1 MRKTVIVKTKIPSQ
15 SQGQFYCMEVKL
27 RILIKQF
34 FLGGSWEGN
43 FKDKFRNEIQF
54 LKNFRNLR
62 TDLNGDEVPQI
73 GHFAH
78 VGR

>member
-1 MRKTVIVKTKIPSQ
+1 MKTKIPSQ

-43 FKDKFRNEIQF
+43 FKDKFRNEIPF
-54 LKNFRNLR
+54 LTNCRHLR
-62 TDLNGDEVPQI
+62 TDRNGDEVHQM